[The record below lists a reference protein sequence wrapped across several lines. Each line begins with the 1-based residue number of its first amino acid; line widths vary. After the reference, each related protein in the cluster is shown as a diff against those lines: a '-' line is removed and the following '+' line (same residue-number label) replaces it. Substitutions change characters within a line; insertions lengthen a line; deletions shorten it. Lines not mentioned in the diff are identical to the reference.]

1 MKPIRL
7 TFQAFESY
15 VQEQTID
22 FEKLLGGRSGLFLIS
37 GKTGAGKTAIFDAM
51 TFALFGVTC
60 SEGRRGDQVRCQ
72 YAPWEKE
79 TRVSLVFEL
88 AGIQYEIMRTP
99 RYPVPKKRGEGM
111 RDHAATAELME
122 EGGSCLSR
130 KEQVDARMRELL
142 GMDEKQFT
150 QIVLLAQ
157 GRFMTF
163 LTAGTSEK
171 MKIFRGLFHT
181 EIYDSIKRQIAD
193 DEARAQE
200 EYARSAG
207 QYCTRLSSVLLPETG
222 GAEPETAVA
231 APVRLLAAARQR
243 AKEGVVPEDL
253 QLPKE
258 SLEEVNRADAARIRY
273 LEEERGRLQEERD
286 ALTRRR
292 TEKEKQLA
300 EFQTLEK
307 LEAQCKEAGKA
318 ARAAKEQL
326 NALLDGAAAQERNA
340 CAQELTRLTDQLPG
354 YKKLDGADAKMKQ
367 AAGQLREAE
376 ARKRQLLAEAKAAQD
391 TAAAAAQEAAGLSD
405 AEEEYTK
412 AELER
417 QLCLQKQQML
427 SDAKSRQA
435 VLIRSKAIR
444 EEAALNFIK
453 AQKLSDRCQ
462 REAADYER
470 AFNANIA
477 GILAGSLAQDEP
489 CPVCGSLH
497 HPHPAVLPQ
506 EHPDLSEK
514 TRDEKTKRA
523 RDAAADAVKLSE
535 EAGEAQVRC
544 QAAEAAFQEAAE
556 RAGIAPDAEADLQAA
571 LAFEEQQVRR
581 AEQAGK
587 NQELRK
593 KRLKQLRQETEKQ
606 RQNLDA
612 LRARLQESEAETSAA
627 ESRLSAAKAERTAI
641 AAGLAFDS
649 LTAARSRAEQ
659 LADKVKAQEEE
670 LERARNNA
678 GKTGEALAAI
688 RARAQEYRG
697 RLAGKEKPDLA
708 EDTQALKDNDER
720 IRESGK
726 TLQTIVSRK
735 VSNESVL
742 DDLRRLADALEK
754 QRKRLDMLEPLSRA
768 AGGGGADKLG
778 LETYVQQVWF
788 DRMVDRANRRLARL
802 SGGAYYFRR
811 ETDVSGGGFHGLDLS
826 ILDLYSGRS
835 RSVSTL
841 SGGEQFEAAL
851 ALALGLSDVAQ
862 EQGGARIE
870 ALFIDEGFGTL
881 DPDAIRAA
889 VGILND
895 LARSDRMVGVISHV
909 DALQNMI
916 QYQISVSKNFDG
928 IGEKGS
934 RLAFIG
940 ADL

>member
-22 FEKLLGGRSGLFLIS
+22 FEKLLGSRSGLFLIS

-60 SEGRRGDQVRCQ
+60 SEGRRQDTVRCQ

-79 TRVSLVFEL
+79 TRASLVFEL
-88 AGIQYEIMRTP
+88 SGRQYEITRTP
-99 RYPVPKKRGEGM
+99 RYPVPKRRGEGM
-111 RDHAATAELME
+111 TDHAATAELME
-122 EGGSCLSR
+122 DGGRCISR
-130 KEQVDARMRELL
+130 KEQVDARVRELL

-181 EIYDSIKRQIAD
+181 EIYDRIKRQIISDA
-193 DEARAQE
+193 ALAQE
-200 EYARSAG
+200 EYARSAAS
-207 QYCTRLSSVLLPETG
+207 YCARLSAAILPDRQE
-222 GAEPETAVA
+222 GADGEEML
-231 APVRLLAAARQR
+231 RFLAAAKQR

-253 QLPKE
+253 KMPLDG
-258 SLEEVNRADAARIRY
+258 LEDVNRAVKAHIR
-273 LEEERGRLQEERD
+273 LLAKERSRLQEERD

-300 EFQTLEK
+300 EFQALEELK
-307 LEAQCKEAGKA
+307 TQGAQAQMA
-318 ARAAKEQL
+318 ARAAQDRL
-326 NALLDGAAAQERNA
+326 HSLLDGAAAQARNA
-340 CAQELTRLTDQLPG
+340 CSQELTRLRDQLPG
-354 YKKLDGADAKMKQ
+354 YEKLDRADAKMKQ
-367 AAGQLREAE
+367 AGAKLREQDDRRKQILSAIQA
-376 ARKRQLLAEAKAAQD
+376 AR
-391 TAAAAAQEAAGLSD
+391 AAAQAVEQEMTSLAG

-412 AELER
+412 SQLALER
-417 QLCLQKQQML
+417 GLLRRQML
-427 SDAKSRQA
+427 LDAKQKHTAFSRA
-435 VLIRSKAIR
+435 EVTRKEALRSYT
-444 EEAALNFIK
+444 E
-453 AQKLSDRCQ
+453 AQKLSDRLQ
-462 REAADYER
+462 QEAADYER

-477 GILAGSLAQDEP
+477 GILAADLLEDTP

-497 HPHPAVLPQ
+497 HPHLALLPETQ
-506 EHPDLSEK
+506 ADLSEK
-514 TRDEKTKRA
+514 TRDEKAKRA
-523 RDAAADAVKLSE
+523 RDAAGRAVTLSE
-535 EAGEAQVRC
+535 EAREAQVRR
-544 QAAEAAFQEAAE
+544 QAAEDAFQEAAGK
-556 RAGIAPDAEADLQAA
+556 ADLAPGTDVDEALALAEAALQT
-571 LAFEEQQVRR
+571 
-581 AEQAGK
+581 AERDK
-587 NQELRK
+587 KRQELRRN
-593 KRLKQLRQETEKQ
+593 RLLALRQETEKQ

-612 LRARLQESEAETSAA
+612 LRARLQEAEGGTSAA
-627 ESRLSAAKAERTAI
+627 QSLVVAAKAERGAI

-649 LTAARSRAEQ
+649 LTQARRRTEQLDAMVREQEAALEHARSDAAR
-659 LADKVKAQEEE
+659 
-670 LERARNNA
+670 
-678 GKTGEALAAI
+678 TGEALAAVLG
-688 RARAQEYRG
+688 RAQEYRE

-708 EDTQALKDNDER
+708 PDTEALRKNAERIKEEEQQMQALISWQATND
-720 IRESGK
+720 G
-726 TLQTIVSRK
+726 
-735 VSNESVL
+735 VL
-742 DDLRRLADALEK
+742 TDLRRLSALLES
-754 QRKRLDMLEPLSRA
+754 QRQRLNMLAPLSRA
-768 AGGGGADKLG
+768 AGGGGADKLS

-788 DRMVDRANRRLARL
+788 DRMVDRANRRLSRL

-826 ILDLYSGRS
+826 ILDLYSGKS

-881 DPDAIRAA
+881 DPDAIRLA

-909 DALQNMI
+909 DALQSMI
-916 QYQISVSKNFDG
+916 PYQISVSKNFSGD
-928 IGEKGS
+928 GEKGS
-934 RLAFIG
+934 RLAFQG